1 MFSISCHLTSTSL
14 QKCFVSISF
23 ATVKIEYS
31 HSLHTAVVTRILD
44 HFLLACILSHSTDPN
59 YFIISLIFQWLYSST
74 MDSLR
79 QYFWLLLGIAIVI
92 ADSAMGLTLYLMFR
106 IIFKANQRDGENYC
120 EGHITLSCFTSAP
133 LSRTSQVH
141 TRKNTYQ
148 LDNERNYENAVSK
161 SDTQDNASHDY
172 EQPPDFEPTT
182 SQDYINVEPENEDNY
197 DDVVVPDSLNGDY
210 ENVESVPAF

>member
-59 YFIISLIFQWLYSST
+59 YFIISLIFQWLY
-74 MDSLR
+74 
-79 QYFWLLLGIAIVI
+79 Y
-92 ADSAMGLTLYLMFR
+92 
-106 IIFKANQRDGENYC
+106 QRDGENYC